1 VILGQKL
8 KQKEINRMLK
18 VYNTLSG
25 KKEVFKPIEEGKVGM
40 YVCGNTVYDFC
51 HIGHARAMIS
61 FDIISRFIRHLGY
74 ELNYVRN
81 ITDVDDK
88 IIKRAAENNETTAS
102 LTERMITAQQEDEL
116 RLGNKMPDREPKATE
131 FMQEII
137 DMVQILIDKGFAYQG
152 SSGDVYYRA
161 TAFKEYGKLNNR
173 KLEDMLAGARID
185 VEVAKEHPADFVLWK
200 QTKEGEVSWT
210 SPWGEGR
217 PGWHI
222 ECSAMSTSC
231 LGSHFDI
238 HGGGPDLKFPHH
250 ENEIAQSEAATGK
263 EYVNYWMHCGAV
275 RVNNEK
281 MSKSLGNFFTVR
293 DVLAKFNPE
302 VVRYLMVSSQ
312 YRSAIDYSD
321 QSLLEAK
328 VALERLYT
336 ALRDQDVA
344 EKYTPTDF
352 TKRFEEAMKDDFNTA
367 VAVSVLFELVRE
379 LNKAKLEDAEKAS
392 TLAAELRFLAELLG
406 LLYQEPEYFLQNST
420 ISEGLD
426 EAAIQSL
433 IDQRTQARK
442 DKNFARSDEIRDEL
456 ASQGVELLDGREGT
470 TWTRS

>member
-1 VILGQKL
+1 
-8 KQKEINRMLK
+8 MLK
-18 VYNTLSG
+18 IYNTLSG

-88 IIKRAAENNETTAS
+88 IIKRAEENNESTQS
-102 LTERMITAQQEDEL
+102 LTERMIEAQREDEL

-137 DMVQILIDKGFAYQG
+137 DMIQILIDKDFAYQG
-152 SSGDVYYRA
+152 ASGDVYYR
-161 TAFKEYGKLNNR
+161 TTKFEGYGKLNNR
-173 KLEDMLAGARID
+173 KLDDMLAGARID

-200 QTKEGEVSWT
+200 QTKVGEVSWV

-222 ECSAMSTSC
+222 ECSAMSTNC

-263 EYVNYWMHCGAV
+263 DYVNYWMHCGAV

-321 QSLLEAK
+321 QSLTEAK

-336 ALRDQDVA
+336 ALRQQPVA
-344 EKYTPTDF
+344 ESFEPTEF
-352 TKRFEEAMKDDFNTA
+352 TGRFEEAMKDDFNTA

-379 LNKAKLEDAEKAS
+379 LNKAKTDDADKALL
-392 TLAAELRFLAELLG
+392 LAAELRSLAELLG
-406 LLYQEPEYFLQNST
+406 LLYQDPEYFLQNST
-420 ISEGLD
+420 VSEGLD
-426 EAAIQSL
+426 DTVIQAL
-433 IDQRTQARK
+433 IDERTQVRK

-456 ASQGVELLDGREGT
+456 ASQGIELLDSREGT

>member
-1 VILGQKL
+1 
-8 KQKEINRMLK
+8 MLK
-18 VYNTLSG
+18 IYNTLSG
-25 KKEVFKPIEEGKVGM
+25 KKEIFKPIEEGKVGM
-40 YVCGNTVYDFC
+40 YVCGNTVYDYC

-88 IIKRAAENNETTAS
+88 IIKRAEENNESTQA
-102 LTERMITAQQEDEL
+102 LTERMIAAQREDEL

-137 DMVQILIDKGFAYQG
+137 DMIQVLIEKGFAYHG
-152 SSGDVYYRA
+152 TSGDVYYR
-161 TAFKEYGKLNNR
+161 TSAFKDYGKLNNR

-200 QTKEGEVSWT
+200 QAKAGEVSWS

-222 ECSAMSTSC
+222 ECSAMSTNC

-293 DVLAKFNPE
+293 DVLAKYNPE

-321 QSLLEAK
+321 QSLNEAK

-336 ALRDQDVA
+336 ALRGQSTAA
-344 EKYTPTDF
+344 EYLPTEF
-352 TKRFEEAMKDDFNTA
+352 TERFEAAMKDDFNTA

-379 LNKAKLEDAEKAS
+379 LNKAKTDNAEQAEL
-392 TLAAELRFLAELLG
+392 LAAELVALADLLG
-406 LLYQEPEYFLQNST
+406 LLKQDPEYFLQNST
-420 ISEGLD
+420 VSEGLD
-426 EAAIQSL
+426 DAAIQVL
-433 IDQRTQARK
+433 IDERTQARK
-442 DKNFARSDEIRDEL
+442 DKNFARSDEVRDEL
-456 ASQGVELLDGREGT
+456 AAQGIELLDSREGT
-470 TWTRS
+470 SWTRR

>member
-1 VILGQKL
+1 
-8 KQKEINRMLK
+8 MLK
-18 VYNTLSG
+18 IYNTLTG
-25 KKEVFKPIEEGKVGM
+25 KKEIFKPIVEGKVGM

-74 ELNYVRN
+74 DLNYIRN

-88 IIKRAAENNETTAS
+88 IIKRAEENNESTQA
-102 LTERMITAQQEDEL
+102 LTERMIAAQREDEL
-116 RLGNKMPDREPKATE
+116 ALGNKMPNREPKATE

-152 SSGDVYYRA
+152 TSGDVYYRA
-161 TAFKEYGKLNNR
+161 TKFKDYGKLNNR
-173 KLEDMLAGARID
+173 KLEDMLAGARIE
-185 VEVAKEHPADFVLWK
+185 VEAAKEHPADFVLWK
-200 QTKEGEVSWT
+200 QAKEAEVSWD
-210 SPWGEGR
+210 SPWGKGR

-263 EYVNYWMHCGAV
+263 DYVNYWMHCGAV

-302 VVRYLMVSSQ
+302 VIRYLMVSSQ

-321 QSLLEAK
+321 QSLNDAK

-336 ALRDQDVA
+336 ALRQQNIA
-344 EKYTPTDF
+344 SSYEPSTF
-352 TKRFEEAMKDDFNTA
+352 TERFEEAMKDDFNTP

-379 LNKAKLEDAEKAS
+379 LNKAKTEAPETAAL
-392 TLAAELRFLAELLG
+392 LAAELRVLADLLG
-406 LLYQEPEYFLQNST
+406 LLGQEPEYFLQNST
-420 ISEGLD
+420 ISEGLSD
-426 EAAIQSL
+426 AVIHAL
-433 IDQRTQARK
+433 INERTQARK

-456 ASQGVELLDGREGT
+456 ASQGIELLDSREGT
-470 TWTRS
+470 TWTRN

>member
-1 VILGQKL
+1 
-8 KQKEINRMLK
+8 MLK
-18 VYNTLSG
+18 IYNTLSG
-25 KKEVFKPIEEGKVGM
+25 KKEVFKPIVEGKVGM

-61 FDIISRFIRHLGY
+61 FDVISRFIRHLGY

-88 IIKRAAENNETTAS
+88 IIKRAEENNESTQS
-102 LTERMITAQQEDEL
+102 LTERMITAQREDEL

-137 DMVQILIDKGFAYQG
+137 DMVQILIDKGFAYHG
-152 SSGDVYYRA
+152 TSGDVYYRA
-161 TAFKEYGKLNNR
+161 TKFKDYGKLNNR

-200 QTKEGEVSWT
+200 QAKAGEVSWP
-210 SPWGEGR
+210 SPWGDGR

-222 ECSAMSTSC
+222 ECSAMSTNC

-263 EYVNYWMHCGAV
+263 DYVNYWMHCGAV

-321 QSLLEAK
+321 QSLHDAK

-336 ALRDQDVA
+336 ALRHQPIA
-344 EKYTPTDF
+344 ESYVSTEF
-352 TKRFEEAMKDDFNTA
+352 TARFEEAMKDDFNTA
-367 VAVSVLFELVRE
+367 VAVSVLFELVRD
-379 LNKAKLEDAEKAS
+379 LNKAKTEDADKAS
-392 TLAAELRFLAELLG
+392 KLAAELRSLAELLG
-406 LLYQEPEYFLQNST
+406 LLHQDPEYFLQNST
-420 ISEGLD
+420 VSEGLS
-426 EAAIQSL
+426 EAAIQAL
-433 IDQRTQARK
+433 IDERAQARK
-442 DKNFARSDEIRDEL
+442 DKNFARGDEIRDEL
-456 ASQGVELLDGREGT
+456 ASQGIELLDSREGT
-470 TWTRS
+470 TWTRH

>member
-1 VILGQKL
+1 
-8 KQKEINRMLK
+8 MLK
-18 VYNTLSG
+18 IYNTLSG
-25 KKEVFKPIEEGKVGM
+25 KKEIFKPVEEGKVGM
-40 YVCGNTVYDFC
+40 YVCGNTVYDYC

-61 FDIISRFIRHLGY
+61 FDVISRFIRHLGY

-88 IIKRAAENNETTAS
+88 IIKRAEENNESTQA
-102 LTERMITAQQEDEL
+102 LTERMIAAQREDEL

-137 DMVQILIDKGFAYQG
+137 DMIQVLIDKGFAYHG
-152 SSGDVYYRA
+152 ASGDVYYR
-161 TAFKEYGKLNNR
+161 TEAFKEYGKLNNR

-200 QTKEGEVSWT
+200 QAKEGEVSWP
-210 SPWGEGR
+210 SPWGIGR

-222 ECSAMSTSC
+222 ECSAMSTNC

-263 EYVNYWMHCGAV
+263 DYVNYWVHCGAV

-293 DVLAKFNPE
+293 DVLAKYNPE

-321 QSLLEAK
+321 QSLNEAK

-336 ALRDQDVA
+336 ALRGQAASA
-344 EKYTPTDF
+344 EYVPTEF
-352 TKRFEEAMKDDFNTA
+352 TERFETAMKDDFNTA

-379 LNKAKLEDAEKAS
+379 LNKAKTDNVAQAEL
-392 TLAAELRFLAELLG
+392 LAAELLALADLLG
-406 LLYQEPEYFLQNST
+406 LLKQDPEYFLQNST
-420 ISEGLD
+420 VSEGLD
-426 EAAIQSL
+426 EAGIQAL
-433 IDQRTQARK
+433 IDERTQARK

-456 ASQGVELLDGREGT
+456 ADQGIELLDSREGT
-470 TWTRS
+470 SWTRR

>member
-1 VILGQKL
+1 
-8 KQKEINRMLK
+8 MLK
-18 VYNTLSG
+18 IYNTQSG
-25 KKEVFKPIEEGKVGM
+25 KKEIFTPIEEGKVGM

-74 ELNYVRN
+74 DLNYIRN

-88 IIKRAAENNETTAS
+88 IIKRAEENNESTQS
-102 LTERMITAQQEDEL
+102 LTERMIAAQREDEL
-116 RLGNKMPDREPKATE
+116 RLGNKLPDREPKATE

-137 DMVQILIDKGFAYQG
+137 DMIQILIDKGFAYQG
-152 SSGDVYYRA
+152 TTGDVYYR
-161 TAFKEYGKLNNR
+161 TSKFESYGKLNNR
-173 KLEDMLAGARID
+173 KLDEMLAGARID
-185 VEVAKEHPADFVLWK
+185 VEAAKEHPADFVLWK
-200 QTKEGEVSWT
+200 QTKVGEVSWP

-222 ECSAMSTSC
+222 ECSAMSTNC

-263 EYVNYWMHCGAV
+263 DYVNYWMHCGAV

-321 QSLLEAK
+321 QSLNEAK

-336 ALRDQDVA
+336 ALRDQPMAA
-344 EKYTPTDF
+344 EYTPSEYTQ
-352 TKRFEEAMKDDFNTA
+352 RFEEAMKDDFNTA
-367 VAVSVLFELVRE
+367 VAISVLFELVRD
-379 LNKAKLEDAEKAS
+379 LNKAKTEAPEKAM
-392 TLAAELRFLAELLG
+392 TLATELKTLAELLG
-406 LLYQEPEYFLQNST
+406 LLYQDPEYFMQNGT
-420 ISEGLD
+420 VSEGLSD
-426 EAAIQSL
+426 DDIQRF
-433 IDQRTQARK
+433 IEERAQARK
-442 DKNFARSDEIRDEL
+442 DKNFARGDEIRDEL
-456 ASQGVELLDGREGT
+456 AAQGIELLDSREGT

>member
-1 VILGQKL
+1 
-8 KQKEINRMLK
+8 MLK
-18 VYNTLSG
+18 IYNTLSG
-25 KKEVFKPIEEGKVGM
+25 KKEVFKPIVEGKVGM

-74 ELNYVRN
+74 DLNYVRN

-88 IIKRAAENNETTAS
+88 IIKRAQENNETTQS
-102 LTERMITAQQEDEL
+102 LTERMIAAQQEDEL
-116 RLGNKMPDREPKATE
+116 KLGNKMPDREPKATE

-137 DMVQILIDKGFAYQG
+137 TMIQTLVEKGFAYQG
-152 SSGDVYYRA
+152 ASGDVYYRA
-161 TAFKEYGKLNNR
+161 TAFAEYGKLNNR
-173 KLEDMLAGARID
+173 KLDEMLAGARID
-185 VEVAKEHPADFVLWK
+185 VEASKEHPADFVLWK
-200 QTKEGEVSWT
+200 QAKSGEVSWE
-210 SPWGEGR
+210 SPWGAGR

-222 ECSAMSTSC
+222 ECSAMSTNC

-321 QSLLEAK
+321 QSLHEAK

-336 ALRDQDVA
+336 ALRGQTLVSSYEA
-344 EKYTPTDF
+344 TDF
-352 TKRFEEAMKDDFNTA
+352 TVRFEAAMKDDFNTA

-379 LNKAKLEDAEKAS
+379 LNKAKAEAPEKAAA
-392 TLAAELRFLAELLG
+392 LATELKSLAELLG
-406 LLYQEPEYFLQNST
+406 LLYQDPEYFLQNST
-420 ISEGLD
+420 IVEGLS
-426 EAAIQSL
+426 EEAIQAL
-433 IDQRTQARK
+433 IDERTQARK

-456 ASQGVELLDGREGT
+456 DSKGIELLDSREGT
-470 TWTRS
+470 TWTRN

>member
-1 VILGQKL
+1 
-8 KQKEINRMLK
+8 MLK

-25 KKEVFKPIEEGKVGM
+25 KKEDFKPIVEGKVSM

-51 HIGHARAMIS
+51 HIGYARAMIS

-74 ELNYVRN
+74 DLNYVRN

-88 IIKRAAENNETTAS
+88 IIKRAQENNESTQS
-102 LTERMITAQQEDEL
+102 LTERMIAAQREDEL
-116 RLGNKMPDREPKATE
+116 KLGTKMPDREPKATE

-152 SSGDVYYRA
+152 TSGDVYYRA
-161 TAFKEYGKLNNR
+161 SKFKEYGKLNNR
-173 KLEDMLAGARID
+173 KLDEMLAGARID
-185 VEVAKEHPADFVLWK
+185 VESAKEHPADFVLWK
-200 QTKEGEVSWT
+200 QAKQDEVSWT
-210 SPWGEGR
+210 SPWGQGR

-263 EYVNYWMHCGAV
+263 QYVNYWMHCGAV

-293 DVLAKFNPE
+293 DVLEKFNPE
-302 VVRYLMVSSQ
+302 VIRYLMVSSQ

-321 QSLLEAK
+321 QSLHEAK

-336 ALRDQDVA
+336 ALRNQVVADQYEATD
-344 EKYTPTDF
+344 YTE
-352 TKRFEEAMKDDFNTA
+352 RFEAAMKDDFNTP

-379 LNKAKLEDAEKAS
+379 LNKAKTEDAGLAEK
-392 TLAAELRFLAELLG
+392 LAAELLSLSSLLG
-406 LLYQEPEYFLQNST
+406 LLYQDPEYFLQNSV
-420 ISEGLD
+420 ISDGLD
-426 EAAIQSL
+426 EAAIQAL
-433 IDQRTQARK
+433 IDERTQARK

-456 ASQGVELLDGREGT
+456 AAQGIELLDSREGT
-470 TWTRS
+470 SWTRN

>member
-1 VILGQKL
+1 
-8 KQKEINRMLK
+8 MLK
-18 VYNTLSG
+18 IYNTLSG
-25 KKEVFKPIEEGKVGM
+25 KKEIFKPIEEGKVGM
-40 YVCGNTVYDFC
+40 YVCGNTVYDYC

-61 FDIISRFIRHLGY
+61 FDVISRFIRHLGY
-74 ELNYVRN
+74 DLNYVRN

-88 IIKRAAENNETTAS
+88 IIKRAEENQESTQA
-102 LTERMITAQQEDEL
+102 LTERMIAAQREDEL

-161 TAFKEYGKLNNR
+161 TAFKDYGKLNNR
-173 KLEDMLAGARID
+173 KLDEMLAGARID
-185 VEVAKEHPADFVLWK
+185 VEAAKEHPADFVLWK
-200 QTKEGEVSWT
+200 QAKEGEVSWS
-210 SPWGEGR
+210 SPWGNGR

-222 ECSAMSTSC
+222 ECSAMSTNC

-263 EYVNYWMHCGAV
+263 DYVNYWMHCGAV

-293 DVLAKFNPE
+293 DVLEKYNAE
-302 VVRYLMVSSQ
+302 VIRYLMVSSQ
-312 YRSAIDYSD
+312 YRSPIDYSD
-321 QSLLEAK
+321 QSLNEAK
-328 VALERLYT
+328 VGLERLYT
-336 ALRDQDVA
+336 ALRQQKIADTYQA
-344 EKYTPTDF
+344 TEYS
-352 TKRFEEAMKDDFNTA
+352 KRFEEAMSDDFNTP

-379 LNKAKLEDAEKAS
+379 LNKAKTEAPEKAEA
-392 TLAAELRFLAELLG
+392 LAAELKALADLLG
-406 LLYQEPEYFLQNST
+406 LLTQEPEYFLQNST
-420 ISEGLD
+420 LSEGLD
-426 EAAIQSL
+426 EAAIQAL
-433 IDQRTQARK
+433 IDERTQARK

-456 ASQGVELLDGREGT
+456 AAQGIELLDSREGT

>member
-1 VILGQKL
+1 
-8 KQKEINRMLK
+8 MLK
-18 VYNTLSG
+18 IYNTLSG
-25 KKEVFKPIEEGKVGM
+25 KKEIFKPIEEGKVGM
-40 YVCGNTVYDFC
+40 YVCGNTVYDYC

-88 IIKRAAENNETTAS
+88 IIKRAEENNESTQA
-102 LTERMITAQQEDEL
+102 LTERMIAAQREDEL
-116 RLGNKMPDREPKATE
+116 RLGNKMPDREPRATE

-137 DMVQILIDKGFAYQG
+137 DMIQVLIEKGFAYHG
-152 SSGDVYYRA
+152 ASGDVYYR
-161 TAFKEYGKLNNR
+161 TSAFKDYGKLNNR

-200 QTKEGEVSWT
+200 QAKAGEVSWS

-222 ECSAMSTSC
+222 ECSAMSTNC

-293 DVLAKFNPE
+293 DVLAKYNPE

-321 QSLLEAK
+321 QSLNEAK

-336 ALRDQDVA
+336 ALRGQSTAA
-344 EKYTPTDF
+344 EYLPAEF
-352 TKRFEEAMKDDFNTA
+352 TERFEAAMKDDFNTA

-379 LNKAKLEDAEKAS
+379 LNKAKTDNAEQAEL
-392 TLAAELRFLAELLG
+392 LAAELVALADLLG
-406 LLYQEPEYFLQNST
+406 LLKQDPEYFLQNST
-420 ISEGLD
+420 VSEGLD
-426 EAAIQSL
+426 DAAIQVL
-433 IDQRTQARK
+433 IDERTQARK
-442 DKNFARSDEIRDEL
+442 DKNFARSDEVRDEL
-456 ASQGVELLDGREGT
+456 AAQGIELLDSREGT
-470 TWTRS
+470 SWTRR

>member
-1 VILGQKL
+1 
-8 KQKEINRMLK
+8 MLK
-18 VYNTLSG
+18 IYNTLSG
-25 KKEVFKPIEEGKVGM
+25 KKEVFKPIVEGKVGM

-61 FDIISRFIRHLGY
+61 FDVISRFIRHLGY
-74 ELNYVRN
+74 DLNYVRN

-88 IIKRAAENNETTAS
+88 IIKRAEENNESTQS
-102 LTERMITAQQEDEL
+102 LTERMIAAQREDEL
-116 RLGNKMPDREPKATE
+116 RLGNKMPNREPKATE

-152 SSGDVYYRA
+152 ASGDVYYRA
-161 TAFKEYGKLNNR
+161 TKFKDYGKLNNR

-200 QTKEGEVSWT
+200 QAKAGEVSWP
-210 SPWGEGR
+210 SPWGDGR

-222 ECSAMSTSC
+222 ECSAMSTNC

-263 EYVNYWMHCGAV
+263 DYVNYWMHCGAV

-321 QSLLEAK
+321 QSLHDAK

-336 ALRDQDVA
+336 ALRHQPIA
-344 EKYTPTDF
+344 ESYVSTEF
-352 TKRFEEAMKDDFNTA
+352 TARFEEAMKDDFNTA
-367 VAVSVLFELVRE
+367 VAVSVLFELVRD
-379 LNKAKLEDAEKAS
+379 LNKAKTEDADKAS
-392 TLAAELRFLAELLG
+392 KLAAELRSLAELLG
-406 LLYQEPEYFLQNST
+406 LLYQDPEYFLQNST
-420 ISEGLD
+420 VSEGLS
-426 EAAIQSL
+426 EAAIQAL
-433 IDQRTQARK
+433 IDERAQARK
-442 DKNFARSDEIRDEL
+442 DKNFARGDEIRDEL
-456 ASQGVELLDGREGT
+456 ASQGIELLDSREGT
-470 TWTRS
+470 TWTRH

>member
-1 VILGQKL
+1 
-8 KQKEINRMLK
+8 MLK

-25 KKEVFKPIEEGKVGM
+25 KKEDFKPIVEGKVSM

-74 ELNYVRN
+74 DLNYVRN

-88 IIKRAAENNETTAS
+88 IIKRAQENNESTQS
-102 LTERMITAQQEDEL
+102 LTERMIAAQREDEL
-116 RLGNKMPDREPKATE
+116 KLGNKMPDREPKATE

-152 SSGDVYYRA
+152 TSGDVYYRA
-161 TAFKEYGKLNNR
+161 SKFKEYGKLNNR
-173 KLEDMLAGARID
+173 KLDEMLAGARID
-185 VEVAKEHPADFVLWK
+185 VESAKEHPADFVLWK
-200 QTKEGEVSWT
+200 QAKQDEVSWT
-210 SPWGEGR
+210 SPWGQGR

-263 EYVNYWMHCGAV
+263 QYVNYWMHCGAV

-293 DVLAKFNPE
+293 DVLEKFNPE
-302 VVRYLMVSSQ
+302 VIRYLMVSSQ

-321 QSLLEAK
+321 QSLHEAK

-336 ALRDQDVA
+336 ALRNQVVADQYEATD
-344 EKYTPTDF
+344 YTE
-352 TKRFEEAMKDDFNTA
+352 RFEVAMKDDFNTP

-379 LNKAKLEDAEKAS
+379 LNKAKTEDSGLAEK
-392 TLAAELRFLAELLG
+392 LAAELLSLSSLLG
-406 LLYQEPEYFLQNST
+406 LLYQDPEYFLQNSV
-420 ISEGLD
+420 ISDGLD
-426 EAAIQSL
+426 EAAIQAL
-433 IDQRTQARK
+433 IDERTQARK

-456 ASQGVELLDGREGT
+456 AAQGIELLDSREGT
-470 TWTRS
+470 SWTRN

>member
-1 VILGQKL
+1 
-8 KQKEINRMLK
+8 MLK
-18 VYNTLSG
+18 IYNTLTG
-25 KKEVFKPIEEGKVGM
+25 KKEIFKPIVEGKVGM

-61 FDIISRFIRHLGY
+61 FDVISRFIRHLGY
-74 ELNYVRN
+74 DLTYIRN

-88 IIKRAAENNETTAS
+88 IIKRAEENNESTQA
-102 LTERMITAQQEDEL
+102 LTERMIAAQREDEL
-116 RLGNKMPDREPKATE
+116 ALGNKMPDREPKATE

-137 DMVQILIDKGFAYQG
+137 DMVSILVEKGFAYQG
-152 SSGDVYYRA
+152 ASGDVYYRA
-161 TAFKEYGKLNNR
+161 AKFKDYGKLNNR
-173 KLEDMLAGARID
+173 KLEDMLAGARIE
-185 VEVAKEHPADFVLWK
+185 VEAAKEHPADFVLWK
-200 QTKEGEVSWT
+200 RAKEGEVAWD
-210 SPWGEGR
+210 SPWGKGR

-263 EYVNYWMHCGAV
+263 DYVNYWMHCGAV

-302 VVRYLMVSSQ
+302 VIRYLMVSSQ
-312 YRSAIDYSD
+312 YRSPIDYSD
-321 QSLLEAK
+321 QSLQEAK

-336 ALRDQDVA
+336 ALRQQSVA
-344 EKYTPTDF
+344 DSYEPTEF
-352 TKRFEEAMKDDFNTA
+352 TERFENAMKDDFNTA

-379 LNKAKLEDAEKAS
+379 LNKAKTESPAMAPK
-392 TLAAELRFLAELLG
+392 LAAELRVLADLLG
-406 LLYQEPEYFLQNST
+406 LLGQEPEYFLQNST
-420 ISEGLD
+420 ISEGLS
-426 EAAIQSL
+426 ETAIQTL
-433 IDQRTQARK
+433 IDERAQARK

-456 ASQGVELLDGREGT
+456 ARQGIELLDSREGT
-470 TWTRS
+470 TWTRH

>member
-1 VILGQKL
+1 
-8 KQKEINRMLK
+8 MLK
-18 VYNTLSG
+18 IYNTLSG
-25 KKEVFKPIEEGKVGM
+25 KKEVFKPIVEGKVGM

-61 FDIISRFIRHLGY
+61 FDVISRFIRHLGY

-88 IIKRAAENNETTAS
+88 IIKRAEENNESTQS
-102 LTERMITAQQEDEL
+102 LTERMITAQREDEL

-137 DMVQILIDKGFAYQG
+137 DMVQILIDKGFAYHG
-152 SSGDVYYRA
+152 TSGDVYYRA
-161 TAFKEYGKLNNR
+161 TKFKDYGKLNNR

-200 QTKEGEVSWT
+200 QAKAGEVSWP
-210 SPWGEGR
+210 SPWGDGR

-222 ECSAMSTSC
+222 ECSAMSTNC

-238 HGGGPDLKFPHH
+238 HGGGPDLKLPLH

-263 EYVNYWMHCGAV
+263 DYVNYWMHCGAV

-321 QSLLEAK
+321 QSLHDAK

-336 ALRDQDVA
+336 ALRHQPIADSYVST
-344 EKYTPTDF
+344 EF
-352 TKRFEEAMKDDFNTA
+352 TARFEEAMKDDFNTA
-367 VAVSVLFELVRE
+367 VAVSVLFELVRD
-379 LNKAKLEDAEKAS
+379 LNKAKTEDADKAS
-392 TLAAELRFLAELLG
+392 KLAAELRSLAELLG
-406 LLYQEPEYFLQNST
+406 LLYQDPEYFLQNST
-420 ISEGLD
+420 VSEGLS
-426 EAAIQSL
+426 EVAIQAL
-433 IDQRTQARK
+433 IDERAQARK
-442 DKNFARSDEIRDEL
+442 DKNFARGDEIRDEL
-456 ASQGVELLDGREGT
+456 ASQGIELLDSREGT
-470 TWTRS
+470 TWTRH

>member
-1 VILGQKL
+1 
-8 KQKEINRMLK
+8 MLK
-18 VYNTLSG
+18 IYNTLSG
-25 KKEVFKPIEEGKVGM
+25 KKEVFKPIVDGKVGM

-61 FDIISRFIRHLGY
+61 FDVISRFIRHLGY

-88 IIKRAAENNETTAS
+88 IIKRAEENNESTQS
-102 LTERMITAQQEDEL
+102 LTERMIAAQREDEL

-137 DMVQILIDKGFAYQG
+137 DMVQILIDKEFAYQG
-152 SSGDVYYRA
+152 ASGDVYYRA
-161 TAFKEYGKLNNR
+161 TKFKDYGKLNNR
-173 KLEDMLAGARID
+173 KLDDMLAGARID
-185 VEVAKEHPADFVLWK
+185 VEASKEHPADFVLWK
-200 QTKEGEVSWT
+200 QAKAGEVSWP
-210 SPWGEGR
+210 SPWGDGR

-263 EYVNYWMHCGAV
+263 DYVNYWMHCGAV

-336 ALRDQDVA
+336 ALRQQDVA
-344 EKYTPTDF
+344 EHYTPSQF
-352 TKRFEEAMKDDFNTA
+352 TERFEDAMNDDFNTA
-367 VAVSVLFELVRE
+367 VAVSVLFELVRD
-379 LNKAKLEDAEKAS
+379 LNKAKTEDASRAMS
-392 TLAAELRFLAELLG
+392 LAAELRSLADLLG
-406 LLYQEPEYFLQNST
+406 LLYQDPDYFMQNST
-420 ISEGLD
+420 VSEGMSD
-426 EAAIQSL
+426 EGIQAL
-433 IDQRTQARK
+433 IDERAQARI
-442 DKNFARSDEIRDEL
+442 DKNFARGDEIRDEL
-456 ASQGVELLDGREGT
+456 ASQGIELLDSREGT
-470 TWTRS
+470 TWTRR